1 MIYYCAHYA
10 NSYNVVSAIGVAAMR
25 NYTRTQKICETCG
38 GDFSVPHYRKD
49 KARFCSAACRS
60 SWVAQNHL
68 NKGPKPWAAL
78 NLDGHRHKSKSRFKQ
93 GQAPWNKGMS
103 GIQLSP
109 DTQFKPGRDS
119 ERRAPVGE
127 VRERKTKG
135 GVIRAFVKVAEPN
148 VWQARAKL
156 VWERHN
162 GPLPR
167 GMVIHHKD
175 RNPLNDAPENL
186 QAMTRAEHIEE
197 HRNEF

>member
-1 MIYYCAHYA
+1 
-10 NSYNVVSAIGVAAMR
+10 MR
-25 NYTRTQKICETCG
+25 NYTRAQKVCETCDK
-38 GDFSVPHYRKD
+38 DFSVPHYRKD

-60 SWVAQNHL
+60 SWIAKTHL
-68 NKGPKPWAAL
+68 NKGSKPWAAL
-78 NLDGHRHKSKSRFKQ
+78 NLDGHRHKSGSRFKQ

-103 GIQLSP
+103 GIHLSP
-109 DTQFKPGRDS
+109 DTQFKPGRKSD
-119 ERRAPVGE
+119 RRAPIGE

-135 GVIRAFVKVAEPN
+135 GVVRAFVKVADPN
-148 VWQARAKL
+148 VWQARAKV

-162 GPLPR
+162 GQLPR

-175 RNPLNDAPENL
+175 RNPLNDEPENL